1 MLDGKKILIV
11 EDDARAVKNYKF
23 NFSEMD
29 ELAQVSVKYAVNSK
43 EAIDIIK
50 IDHPD
55 LIYLDLSLG
64 ETRNPEGL
72 DILKQY
78 SKEFNIIIVSGFDE
92 YEAQCMA
99 LGAKGYIT
107 KPIDFVAMLEDGERI
122 LNSITSAQ
130 QRT

>member
-11 EDDARAVKNYKF
+11 EDDVRAVKNYKF

-43 EAIDIIK
+43 EATDIIK
-50 IDHPD
+50 TDHPD

-122 LNSITSAQ
+122 LNSTTSAQ